1 MIFCSMLHV
10 SSFLLFYCTLFL
22 LFFFFFL
29 MTRRPPRSTRTYTLF
44 PYTTLFRSRVAPSME
59 RAEKIGLGIA
69 TAGHVLLFGELSA
82 NFLGTPNPLKLRT
95 PPMDVQFV
103 EKVGLEMAAPRIS
116 HEEMAPSEA
125 PEIGPTEEAPPE
137 TAKVMPPPE
146 HDTKPAPPPKK
157 ASPAPKPV
165 EKAKPKPS
173 PPKKAEPEKVKE
185 KPKTEKR
192 PRGSRLGRDRK

>member
-1 MIFCSMLHV
+1 MAWRLSAPA
-10 SSFLLFYCTLFL
+10 
-22 LFFFFFL
+22 
-29 MTRRPPRSTRTYTLF
+29 RPTSN
-44 PYTTLFRSRVAPSME
+44 RVAPSME
-59 RAEKIGLGIA
+59 RAEKIGIGIA
-69 TAGHVLLFGELSA
+69 TAGHVLLFGVLSA

-125 PEIGPTEEAPPE
+125 PDIGPTEEAPPE
-137 TAKVMPPPE
+137 TAKVMPAPE
-146 HDTKPAPPPKK
+146 PEPTPAPPPKK

-192 PRGSRLGRDRK
+192 PRGSRLGSDFLKGIETERPTKRSEEHTSELQSLMRISYAFFCLK